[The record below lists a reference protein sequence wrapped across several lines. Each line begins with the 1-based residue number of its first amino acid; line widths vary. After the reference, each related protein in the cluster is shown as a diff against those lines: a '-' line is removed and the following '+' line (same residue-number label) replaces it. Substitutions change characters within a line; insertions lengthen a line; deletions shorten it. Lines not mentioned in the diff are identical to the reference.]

1 MAAKTKQSQNAHR
14 LFLVTVAAQK
24 ARQKHANRFA
34 VGRSQFAGYAIAQSV
49 GQTRTGMR
57 NRHTS
62 EGACLHEKLPLRFA
76 DFIGNERVFYLCKGP
91 QAHLAVDTA
100 VGRSVR
106 V

>member
-1 MAAKTKQSQNAHR
+1 MTAKTKQSQNAHR

-62 EGACLHEKLPLRFA
+62 KGACLHKKLPLRFA
-76 DFIGNERVFYLCKGP
+76 DFIGSERILYLCKGP
-91 QAHLAVDTA
+91 QAHLAVNTA